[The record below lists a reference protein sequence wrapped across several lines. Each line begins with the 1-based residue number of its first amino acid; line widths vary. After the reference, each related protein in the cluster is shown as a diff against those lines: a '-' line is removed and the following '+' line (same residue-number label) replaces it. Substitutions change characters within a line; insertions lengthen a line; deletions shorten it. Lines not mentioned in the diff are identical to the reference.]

1 MLAIYVWIIFDFTS
15 NIFWRF
21 VAVKTYEDPM
31 PLAAY
36 MPATCKVL
44 IGTEQ
49 IWLMVELI
57 VQIDKATL
65 LL

>member
-1 MLAIYVWIIFDFTS
+1 
-15 NIFWRF
+15 
-21 VAVKTYEDPM
+21 M
-31 PLAAY
+31 PLAIY
-36 MPATCKVL
+36 MPATYKVM

-49 IWLMVELI
+49 IWLMIELI